1 MTADRP
7 RFEGALP
14 PTVPAA
20 GLGLRG
26 ATAVAPDPVP
36 PPARERDRRPAAGRL
51 RTWTA
56 VALVVVAVVVGLAA
70 RSALAPTGSSAAG
83 SAADRTVPDAL
94 PAAPTTYG
102 VPFTYADGLTVEVGA
117 PVPFTPSRTAS
128 GGTGAAAALVEVT
141 VTNGTD
147 ESYRASTVEATAAVD
162 GAPAAPVWDPDQG
175 VELSGP
181 AFAVPPGGTVQFR
194 VGFEA
199 ADPERLRLT
208 LVPALYGY
216 EALVIGSL

>member
-1 MTADRP
+1 MTADRQ

-14 PTVPAA
+14 PTVPA
-20 GLGLRG
+20 
-26 ATAVAPDPVP
+26 TAVAPRGRTALAPEPVP
-36 PPARERDRRPAAGRL
+36 PPARQRDRRPVARRL
-51 RTWTA
+51 RTW
-56 VALVVVAVVVGLAA
+56 VALGLVVVAVVAGLAL
-70 RSALAPTGSSAAG
+70 RSALTPPGSSAAG
-83 SAADRTVPDAL
+83 STAGRSAPDAL
-94 PAAPTTYG
+94 PAAPTAFG

-128 GGTGAAAALVEVT
+128 GVDGGPAALVEVT

-147 ESYRASTVEATAAVD
+147 AAYRASTVELTATLD

-194 VGFEA
+194 VGFA
-199 ADPERLRLT
+199 VAQPERLQLT
-208 LVPALYGY
+208 VVPALYGY
-216 EALVIGSL
+216 EGLVVGTV